1 MHSILL
7 CSLILA
13 ILQLQNALTFGKIT
27 TAELTAAQREK
38 SSSTQKVS
46 TTNENAPAITTILD
60 TRVRRSNNEDDFL
73 INQLSREYDIMT
85 SNLLDLPV
93 TCNNLNDLES
103 DTVIARDSIRSLFD
117 PQCTQI
123 CRIEILSKIF
133 DATRCND
140 MKVAFERDR
149 RGKLDFP
156 RDDLFVPV
164 RGRRGSDMEQSS
176 SPRISAEK
184 KAKLDVLMNDL
195 FVPNRGKR
203 QLVRK
208 HFLLLDP
215 YPQGDKRSGTLE
227 LDMKD
232 YFVPHRGKR
241 QRNKIDELLS
251 DNFFPQ
257 RGKKAPMTIIPKSHH
272 SAIVEYDTSDP
283 WLFQNINS
291 DDRRMIDRLHDL
303 NLGSNEVRQ
312 LLSLIYALTSLGH
325 LIFMKG

>member
-1 MHSILL
+1 MIVRDSLKSLYDPL
-7 CSLILA
+7 CS
-13 ILQLQNALTFGKIT
+13 Q
-27 TAELTAAQREK
+27 
-38 SSSTQKVS
+38 
-46 TTNENAPAITTILD
+46 PC
-60 TRVRRSNNEDDFL
+60 RS
-73 INQLSREYDIMT
+73 
-85 SNLLDLPV
+85 
-93 TCNNLNDLES
+93 
-103 DTVIARDSIRSLFD
+103 
-117 PQCTQI
+117 
-123 CRIEILSKIF
+123 EILSKIA

-140 MKVAFERDR
+140 LRVRGLAFQRDR
-149 RGKLDFP
+149 RAKFDFS

-164 RGRRGSDMEQSS
+164 RGRRGSDMDQSS

-215 YPQGDKRSGTLE
+215 YPSADKRSRNLE

-257 RGKKAPMTIIPKSHH
+257 RGKKAPATIIPKSHRT
-272 SAIVEYDTSDP
+272 IVEYDTLDP

-291 DDRRMIDRLHDL
+291 DDSRMIDRLHDL
-303 NLGSNEVRQ
+303 NLGSGEVRQ
-312 LLSLIYALTSLGH
+312 LMYACIYTLICRVVCA
-325 LIFMKG
+325 

>member
-1 MHSILL
+1 M
-7 CSLILA
+7 
-13 ILQLQNALTFGKIT
+13 
-27 TAELTAAQREK
+27 
-38 SSSTQKVS
+38 
-46 TTNENAPAITTILD
+46 
-60 TRVRRSNNEDDFL
+60 
-73 INQLSREYDIMT
+73 
-85 SNLLDLPV
+85 
-93 TCNNLNDLES
+93 NDLES
-103 DTVIARDSIRSLFD
+103 DTEIARDSVRSLFD

-140 MKVAFERDR
+140 IRAAAAFERDR
-149 RGKLDFP
+149 RAKLDFP

-164 RGRRGSDMEQSS
+164 RGRRGPDMEQSS

-208 HFLLLDP
+208 HFLLFDP
-215 YPQGDKRSGTLE
+215 YPQGDKRSSGTLE

-257 RGKKAPMTIIPKSHH
+257 RGKKAAASTIIPKSHRT
-272 SAIVEYDTSDP
+272 IVEYDTSDP

-303 NLGSNEVRQ
+303 NLGSEVRQ
-312 LLSLIYALTSLGH
+312 LLSLMHVHTNLLIYQGLDT
-325 LIFMKG
+325 

>member
-1 MHSILL
+1 M
-7 CSLILA
+7 
-13 ILQLQNALTFGKIT
+13 
-27 TAELTAAQREK
+27 
-38 SSSTQKVS
+38 
-46 TTNENAPAITTILD
+46 
-60 TRVRRSNNEDDFL
+60 
-73 INQLSREYDIMT
+73 
-85 SNLLDLPV
+85 
-93 TCNNLNDLES
+93 ES
-103 DTVIARDSIRSLFD
+103 DTIARDSLKSLYD
-117 PQCTQI
+117 PLCSQL
-123 CRIEILSKIF
+123 CRAEILAKIA

-140 MKVAFERDR
+140 MRVRGSSFQRDR
-149 RGKLDFP
+149 RAKFDFS

-164 RGRRGSDMEQSS
+164 RGRRGSDMEQSA

-203 QLVRK
+203 MLVRK

-215 YPQGDKRSGTLE
+215 DSQVVSVDKRSSNLE

-257 RGKKAPMTIIPKSHH
+257 RGKKASMAAKIIPKSHH
-272 SAIVEYDTSDP
+272 TIVEYDNSLDP

-291 DDRRMIDRLHDL
+291 NDKFMIDGLHDL
-303 NLGSNEVRQ
+303 NLGSSEVRQ
-312 LLSLIYALTSLGH
+312 LPYVCMHACIVLTY
-325 LIFMKG
+325 MKLRLR